1 MTTQPGTSEH
11 SYVIVG
17 GGLAGAKAAET
28 LRQEGFDERVVL
40 LCDEG
45 ELPYE
50 RPPLSKG
57 YLLGDD
63 PRESAY
69 VHDADWYRD
78 NDIDLRLSSRV
89 RRIDRFASEVVLGD
103 AERVHYDR
111 LLVATGSEP
120 RRLTAPGSDLD
131 GVLYLR
137 NLADSDAI
145 KDAIAHGGP
154 IVVVGAGWIGLEVA
168 AAARTADVDVT
179 VVEAADQ
186 PLAALGDEVAGVFA
200 DLHRQHGVDLRLGT
214 GVASINGDSGSVASV
229 TTADGS
235 VIDAKAV
242 VVGIGAA
249 PRTGLAEDAGLDVD
263 NGIHLDPHLF
273 SSDPQIVAA
282 GDIAAVEHP
291 ILHQRIRVEHWAN
304 ALATGPHA
312 ARSMLGHDVIFDE
325 LPYFFTDQ
333 YDLGMEYIGHAPPGG
348 FDEVVLRGDVTGRAF
363 YAFWLAGKRVRAAMH
378 VNLWD
383 DGIDPA
389 KRLILDG
396 DEVEADRLADPAV
409 SLLEVRA

>member
-1 MTTQPGTSEH
+1 MTSQPPKGEH

-28 LRQEGFDERVVL
+28 LREEGFDERVVL
-40 LCDEG
+40 LCAEH

-78 NDIDLRLSSRV
+78 NDIDLRLSTRV

-111 LLVATGSEP
+111 LLLATGSEP
-120 RRLTAPGSDLD
+120 RRLNVPGADLE

-145 KDAIAHGGP
+145 KEAISRGGP

-168 AAARTADVDVT
+168 AAARTGGVDVT
-179 VVEAADQ
+179 VLESAEL
-186 PLAALGDEVAGVFA
+186 PLAMLGSDVAQVFA
-200 DLHRQHGVDLRLGT
+200 ALHRDHGVDLRLGT
-214 GVASINGDSGSVASV
+214 GIESITGEGGRVVSV

-235 VIDAKAV
+235 VIKASTV

-249 PRTGLAEDAGLDVD
+249 PRTALAEEAGLDVD
-263 NGIHLDPHLF
+263 NGIHVDPHLF
-273 SSDPQIVAA
+273 SSDALILAA
-282 GDIAAVEHP
+282 GDIAAIEHP
-291 ILHQRIRVEHWAN
+291 VLHDRIRVEHWAN

-312 ARSMLGHDVIFDE
+312 ARSMLGQDVVFDE

-333 YDLGMEYIGHAPPGG
+333 YDLGMEYIGSAPAGT
-348 FDEVVLRGDVTGRAF
+348 FDSVVLRGDVTGHAF
-363 YAFWLAGKRVRAAMH
+363 YAFWLAGRRVLAAMH

-389 KRLILDG
+389 KQLILDG
-396 DEVEADRLADPAV
+396 HDVDPDRLADPSV
-409 SLLEVRA
+409 PLDRVRA